1 MKKIIFASLILALVS
16 TSTLAFQS
24 AYAPYGF
31 GAKFGAMG
39 GAGSALCDDVM
50 CVYYNPAAIA
60 SGSLG
65 ELKVGMGAATDGLND
80 IMQVVNSVEKPED
93 FLSQY
98 FTQTF
103 DMNGSLSALM
113 GVKIQKVGVSV
124 ISVGRLNLTKPDINT
139 LVGSSATAMFGTE
152 AAATLGYRF
161 AIPALPIGSLDLGLN
176 IKSIN
181 SFSSQ
186 STASG
191 VSSSTEQVTKGTGTA
206 FDLGARAGLE
216 AGWPTKI
223 AIVMRDI
230 SSTLK
235 NDITTKNTTY
245 NPLTGAILTQTTTSA
260 AGVGTTSPVTTTI
273 GVGTKIPVIGLV
285 LAADLDSVSGSGTSY
300 SVTHIGA
307 EMPIAGGLIVLRGG
321 MVSGGPSG
329 SPISM
334 TTYGA
339 GIWGLN
345 VALMLDSE
353 TPKNN
358 STIFDF
364 GFSM

>member
-1 MKKIIFASLILALVS
+1 MKKYIFASLILALVS
-16 TSTLAFQS
+16 TSTLAFQP
-24 AYAPYGF
+24 ANAPYGF

-39 GAGSALCDDVM
+39 GAGSALCDDIM
-50 CVYYNPAAIA
+50 CAYYNPAAIA
-60 SGSLG
+60 SGSLA
-65 ELKVGMGAATDGLND
+65 ELKIGMGAATDGLNE
-80 IMQVVNSVEKPED
+80 IFKVISSVEKPED

-124 ISVGRLNLTKPDINT
+124 ISVGRLNLTKPTVDT

-152 AAATLGYRF
+152 AAATLGYGF
-161 AIPALPIGSLDLGLN
+161 AIPALPIASLDVGLN
-176 IKSIN
+176 IKSTN
-181 SFSSQ
+181 SFRSTSS
-186 STASG
+186 AAG
-191 VSSSTEQVTKGTGTA
+191 ISSSTEEVTKGSGTA
-206 FDLGARAGLE
+206 FDIGARAGLDV
-216 AGWPTKI
+216 GWPTTI

-230 SSTLK
+230 SSTQK
-235 NDITTKNTTY
+235 TDVTTKNTTY
-245 NPLTGAILTQTTTSA
+245 NPLTGAILTQTESTAS
-260 AGVGTTSPVTTTI
+260 GTDITSPVTTTL

-307 EMPIAGGLIVLRGG
+307 EYPIAGGLVVLRGG
-321 MVSGGPSG
+321 MVSGGPSD
-329 SPISM
+329 SISM
-334 TTYGA
+334 TTYGI

-345 VALMLDSE
+345 VAMMLDSKS
-353 TPKNN
+353 PKNN